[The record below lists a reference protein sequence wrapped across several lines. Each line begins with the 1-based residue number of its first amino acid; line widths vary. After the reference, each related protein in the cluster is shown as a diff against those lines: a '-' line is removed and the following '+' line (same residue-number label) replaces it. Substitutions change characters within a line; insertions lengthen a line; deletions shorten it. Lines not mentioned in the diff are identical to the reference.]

1 MMFPIVQTSATIKS
15 TSEIHAWY
23 CRREKRTQNRAT
35 RKTKANTK
43 NTHSS
48 VCEGVSYRV
57 RLEAV
62 ETGTYHRLGWRE
74 HGDELEDQL
83 TAAVVFIGTPT
94 REVGSRAT
102 LAPAVAQCTT
112 FRCIFAKKLLCE
124 LGRRKPGS
132 Y

>member
-35 RKTKANTK
+35 RKTKANAK

-48 VCEGVSYRV
+48 VCEGVSCRV

-62 ETGTYHRLGWRE
+62 GTWTYHRLGWRK
-74 HGDELEDQL
+74 HGDELEDRRL
-83 TAAVVFIGTPT
+83 GL
-94 REVGSRAT
+94 RW
-102 LAPAVAQCTT
+102 
-112 FRCIFAKKLLCE
+112 LL
-124 LGRRKPGS
+124 L
-132 Y
+132 